1 MSIKKLGSALC
12 AAVYVLFLTTT
23 MASAQ
28 EVSAAITGHVTDPS
42 GAAVAGAKVVATDTQ
57 RGTEW
62 PTVTNGDG
70 AYNLPRIPVGTY
82 NIRVENAGFQVS
94 QQSNVTLVLNQVARL
109 DFELQV
115 GSYKQTVEVNAAPPI
130 LQNQSTELG
139 QVIDARTNVA
149 LPLAT
154 RNYVQLTLL
163 AAGSVHPNP
172 SMFKGAQ
179 TTANSGRPY
188 VNGNREQTNNF
199 ILDGMDN
206 NQVSDNLVG
215 YTPSVD
221 AIQEFNE
228 ITQNAPAEFGNFM
241 GAIVSTSIKSGT
253 NELHGNAF
261 EFFRND
267 VLNANNWN
275 ANRLGAARGAV
286 RWNNF
291 GGTLGGPIVR
301 NKLFLFGDYQG
312 SRLDFPTSFASRAQF
327 TAKERT
333 GDFSELLTA
342 STPKQLYNPYSI
354 INGQRTPFVGNI
366 IPTNLLSP
374 VALKI
379 VNAAANPLPGTSGL
393 ISNYLYGT
401 ASHTNGDQGDIRAD
415 WNISDKH
422 RFFGRYSQSRYDNP
436 STNSYPFLY
445 SGFST
450 TPTKNGVLDLT
461 STLSP
466 SFVNDLRGGV
476 NYVLV
481 NNGTVNNGTL
491 GNFPATIGLPGIPS
505 TILPSMVLGN
515 AFATNI
521 GSAGIYQL
529 FANTVFQYGDTAI
542 LTKGNHTMHMGFQG
556 QRQRINTFYSGNNG
570 LAGTFNFD
578 GRYTAGPSPL
588 ASGGSKFAGV
598 ATGAGEADFLL
609 GLPYDIGE
617 GVNGGTWGQ
626 RANIFGVFFQD
637 DWRVTP
643 HLTLNLGLR
652 WELHTPWV
660 EVKNRQA
667 NFDLVTGQ
675 EYIAGQGS
683 CPYNNCQALYNQY
696 NGLTNFQPRIGFAYT
711 PGGGKFVIRG
721 AYTESTYLEGTGT
734 NLRLPINPPF
744 TGEHELDYSK
754 LLTGFPGSTL
764 DQGFLPFAAASGGG
778 FSKATLRV
786 WNPDVRPAVSN
797 QFNFT
802 VQQQL
807 GNSTTVQVG
816 YVGQR
821 TTHLMVPIPYLQ
833 KQLLPNGT
841 VGQTAFLTGNPTLLS
856 EIGQI
861 SGTAS
866 NGNQSYNSL
875 QVVVQKRLGSGL
887 QYSAAYTWSKCMSNA
902 IGYYGSSGQSASQ
915 SAYWQNLYN
924 SAAEWGP
931 CFYDVT
937 HNLTGDIIYDL
948 PFGRDRTFGKN
959 MNRFVDAIVGGW
971 QVSAIGSFHNGFPLT
986 ITAGDNS
993 GTGSRGARANC
1004 IAPGNVFGEQ
1014 NSPVGGY
1021 QWFDPSAYAATS
1033 PGTFGNCG
1041 VGTIRGP
1048 GLKNV
1053 DMSVA
1058 KSFSITER
1066 QQLQVRGDF
1075 LNVSNSVILNAPS
1088 RGIGSSLGLIQSS
1101 QGERNIQ
1108 LSLKYN
1114 F

>member
-1 MSIKKLGSALC
+1 MSLSKFGVVSC
-12 AAVYVLFLTTT
+12 AVVACLFWAAAP
-23 MASAQ
+23 ASAQ
-28 EVSAAITGHVTDPS
+28 EVTAAINGHVTDPS
-42 GAAVAGAKVVATDTQ
+42 GAAIAGAKVVATDTQ
-57 RGTEW
+57 RGTQW

-70 AYNLPRIPVGTY
+70 AYNLPRIPIGTY
-82 NIRVENAGFQVS
+82 NIRVENSGFQTS
-94 QQSNVTLVLNQVARL
+94 QQSDVTLVLNQVARL
-109 DFELQV
+109 DFQLQV
-115 GSYKQTVEVNAAPPI
+115 GNYKQTVEVNAAAPI

-139 QVIDARTNVA
+139 QVIDARTNTA

-172 SMFKGAQ
+172 SSFKGSQ
-179 TTANSGRPY
+179 TTSSSGRPY

-215 YTPSVD
+215 YAPSVD

-253 NELHGNAF
+253 NQFHGDIF

-267 VLNANNWN
+267 ILNANNWN
-275 ANRLGAARGAV
+275 ANRIGGARGLT

-291 GGTLGGPIVR
+291 GGTLGGPIIH
-301 NKLFLFGDYQG
+301 NKLFFFADYQG
-312 SRLDFPTSFASRAQF
+312 SRLDFPASAASRAQF

-342 STPKQLYNPYSI
+342 STPKQLYDPFSLV
-354 INGQRTPFVGNI
+354 NGQRVPFVNNV
-366 IPTNLLSP
+366 IPTSLLSP

-379 VNAAANPLPGTSGL
+379 VNASANPLPNLPGL
-393 ISNYLYGT
+393 VSNYLYQSG
-401 ASHTNGDQGDIRAD
+401 SYTNGDQGDARGD
-415 WNISDKH
+415 WNLSDKH
-422 RFFGRYSQSRYDNP
+422 RFFGRYSQSRYDSP
-436 STNSYPFLY
+436 SVSTFPFAY
-445 SGFST
+445 NGFST
-450 TPTKNGVLDLT
+450 TPTKNGVVDLT

-476 NYVLV
+476 NYVRV
-481 NNGTVNNGTL
+481 NNGTTNNGTL

-505 TILPSMVLGN
+505 TILPSMSLGN
-515 AFATNI
+515 TFASGI
-521 GSAGIYQL
+521 GSAAVYQL

-542 LTKGNHTMHMGFQG
+542 LSKGNHTMHMGFQG

-570 LAGTFNFD
+570 LAGTFSFD

-588 ASGGSKFAGV
+588 ASGGSKFDGV

-667 NFDLVTGQ
+667 NFDLTTGQ

-683 CPYNNCQALYNQY
+683 CPYNNCSALYNQY
-696 NGLTNFQPRIGFAYT
+696 NGITNFQPRIGFAYT
-711 PGGGKFVIRG
+711 PGGGKFVVRG

-744 TGEHELDYSK
+744 AGEHELDYSK
-754 LLTGFPGSTL
+754 LRTGLPGSTL
-764 DQGFLPFAAASGGG
+764 DQGFLPFAASTGTDPTG
-778 FSKATLRV
+778 ATLRV

-802 VQQQL
+802 LQQQL
-807 GNSTTVQVG
+807 GNSTTIQAG

-821 TTHLMVPIPYLQ
+821 TTRLMVPIPYLQ

-856 EIGQI
+856 EIGQV

-915 SAYWQNLYN
+915 SAYWQNLYD

-948 PFGRDRTFGKN
+948 PFGRGRAFGKN
-959 MNRFVDAIVGGW
+959 MNRFVDAAVGGW

-1004 IAPGNVFGEQ
+1004 LAPGTVFGEQ
-1014 NSPVGGY
+1014 NSPSGGY
-1021 QWFDPSAYAATS
+1021 QWFDPSPYSATS

-1053 DMSVA
+1053 DMSLE
-1058 KSFSITER
+1058 KSFSVTEHQR
-1066 QQLQVRGDF
+1066 LQVRGDF

-1108 LSLKYN
+1108 LSMKYT